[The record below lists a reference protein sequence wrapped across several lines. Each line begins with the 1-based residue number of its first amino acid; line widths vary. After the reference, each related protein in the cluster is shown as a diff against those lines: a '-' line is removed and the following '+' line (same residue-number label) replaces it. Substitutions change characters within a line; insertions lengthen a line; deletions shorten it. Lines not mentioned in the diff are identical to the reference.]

1 MSAVRKLTASGAR
14 LPVAAD
20 SHFAD
25 KEDLMTD
32 PSPVFLLAVATFGLA
47 IVLAGAQLFRVRKA
61 KPKKLKEKA
70 EEGLHQ
76 SR

>member
-1 MSAVRKLTASGAR
+1 
-14 LPVAAD
+14 
-20 SHFAD
+20 
-25 KEDLMTD
+25 MTD